1 MTAAV
6 PGSGVP
12 RKRSELALR
21 VVSSLVLAPVA
32 VVAVYLGTPW
42 FDLLIAVLAVL
53 MAMEWA
59 RMAWGAAY
67 VQPGFT
73 IAVVSLFAVG
83 LANQGH
89 GVAIVAGIGVAL
101 LAAVAVDRS
110 GPDRRRTWILGG
122 VAYIAVPCAAMIW
135 LRGSAAGAGG
145 FGVVLWLMLTVWGTD
160 IAAYAVGRT
169 IGGPKLAPAIS
180 PGKTWSG
187 LAGGMAGAGA
197 VSAGVIAWFGFGADA
212 ILLGVALGAATAVVA
227 QAGDLFES
235 GVKRR
240 FGAKDSGSLI
250 PGHGGVLDRLD
261 GLLAAAP
268 ATAAVLWFWGGEF
281 PTWR

>member
-32 VVAVYLGTPW
+32 IAAVYVGTPW
-42 FDLLIAVLAVL
+42 FDLMIAVLAVL

-59 RMAWGAAY
+59 RMAWGAAFT
-67 VQPGFT
+67 QPGFT
-73 IAVVSLFAVG
+73 IAIVVLFAVG

-89 GVAIVAGIGVAL
+89 AATIAAGIGVAL
-101 LAAVAVDRS
+101 VAAIAVDRF
-110 GPDRRRTWILGG
+110 GGDWRRTWIMGG
-122 VAYIAVPCAAMIW
+122 VAYIAVPCASMIW
-135 LRGSAAGAGG
+135 LRGSALGG

-169 IGGPKLAPAIS
+169 VGGPKLAPAIS

-187 LAGGMAGAGA
+187 LLGGMIGAGA
-197 VSAGVIAWFGFGADA
+197 ISAGVIAWSGFGADA
-212 ILLGVALGAATAVVA
+212 VLLGVALGAATAVVA

-235 GVKRR
+235 GVKRH

-268 ATAAVLWFWGGEF
+268 VTAAVLWFWGGEF
-281 PTWR
+281 PSWR